1 MKNRREKL
9 KKIFKDCG
17 FILKSS
23 SKEKA
28 KADEYEAASN
38 QYSTIYFYWNQDKDA
53 VNLAID
59 PRLPYADL
67 INIEGV
73 SLKKTP
79 QSNGLRFG
87 TTMKKFPFE
96 FNGIRPNDPQSRV
109 GRMFAVDEPMLPIFL
124 KNIFLNLKNDSLP
137 ELKEDDGQN
146 DLTLN
151 NDSVRNKIPTESI
164 PDDILYNMQLA
175 SNKIESEYNNR
186 PGEDVDAIV
195 KRRVGQSEFR
205 SLLESK
211 HGSFCHISHI
221 NNRRLLI
228 ASHIVP
234 WSKST
239 GAEKTDPDNGLL
251 LAVNWDAVFDKGL
264 ISFDDC
270 GKVIFS
276 DELDQEVSDR
286 LGLDRN
292 VTLNED
298 ILTSGRKKYL
308 QRHRE
313 QIFEYWKKV
322 S

>member
-9 KKIFKDCG
+9 KKIFKECG
-17 FILKSS
+17 FTLKN
-23 SKEKA
+23 SKE

-38 QYSTIYFYWNQDKDA
+38 QYGTIYFYWNQDKDA

-59 PRLPYADL
+59 PSLPYGDL
-67 INIEGV
+67 INLEGV
-73 SLKKTP
+73 ALKKTP
-79 QSNGLRFG
+79 ESNGIRFG
-87 TTMKKFPFE
+87 TTMKKFPNE
-96 FNGIRPNDPQSRV
+96 FNGIRPSDPQSRA

-124 KNIFLNLKNDSLP
+124 KNILLNLKNESMPESKGGVGLNEIKLNKDSLGNKLSP
-137 ELKEDDGQN
+137 GQ
-146 DLTLN
+146 
-151 NDSVRNKIPTESI
+151 I
-164 PDDILYNMQLA
+164 PDDILHNMQMA
-175 SNKIESEYNNR
+175 SKKIESEYNNR

-205 SLLESK
+205 SLLEFK
-211 HGSFCHISHI
+211 HGSFCHVSHI

-239 GAEKTDPDNGLL
+239 GEEKTDPDNGLL

-264 ISFDDC
+264 ISFDDY
-270 GKVIFS
+270 GKVVFS
-276 DELDQEVSDR
+276 DELNHEVSDS
-286 LGLDRN
+286 LGLDTN
-292 VTLNED
+292 VRLDDD